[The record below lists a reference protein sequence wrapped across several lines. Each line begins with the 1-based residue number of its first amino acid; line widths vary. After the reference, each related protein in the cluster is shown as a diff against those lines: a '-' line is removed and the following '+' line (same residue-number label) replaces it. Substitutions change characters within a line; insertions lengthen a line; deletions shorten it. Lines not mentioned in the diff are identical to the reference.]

1 MNSQMNKACTIAGDF
16 NSIMTK
22 DEENN
27 CKLILFEKIL
37 DCYKKG
43 IKTFYT
49 NCEMGVPIYSAEILT
64 SLKENFLIALKLVI
78 PYEEQA
84 VKWPEKWRERYY
96 SIHEKADSVFQIDF
110 HCGSDS
116 YQKADRYMIDRS
128 SNLICAENSR
138 DSYIVGYAEKK
149 GCQIDFF

>member
-43 IKTFYT
+43 SKPF
-49 NCEMGVPIYSAEILT
+49 
-64 SLKENFLIALKLVI
+64 I
-78 PYEEQA
+78 PT
-84 VKWPEKWRERYY
+84 VKWACR
-96 SIHEKADSVFQIDF
+96 SIL
-110 HCGSDS
+110 
-116 YQKADRYMIDRS
+116 RRS
-128 SNLICAENSR
+128 
-138 DSYIVGYAEKK
+138 
-149 GCQIDFF
+149 